1 MADLPHRRAVR
12 VGLLTFLLAFSIV
25 AIWLGWNANIVRQRR
40 AMVAEEQWVGLNPT
54 KLPTPNL
61 PWVRR
66 LMGDEPVRILAT
78 AHEPSNEELNRAR
91 GLFPEAK
98 VIPRFFRSPSR
109 DN

>member
-1 MADLPHRRAVR
+1 
-12 VGLLTFLLAFSIV
+12 
-25 AIWLGWNANIVRQRR
+25 
-40 AMVAEEQWVGLNPT
+40 
-54 KLPTPNL
+54 
-61 PWVRR
+61 
-66 LMGDEPVRILAT
+66 MGDEPVRILAT